1 MVEKLT
7 YTRLAEMARNLGAPA
22 VLQLVNNLG
31 VRLCAEFAEIA
42 DYIWGSEIGRT
53 DDREHVPGDD
63 DVTAEVVMLDRTE
76 EPAADQPAK
85 TR

>member
-1 MVEKLT
+1 MVEDLT

-31 VRLCAEFAEIA
+31 VRLCAEFDEIA
-42 DYIWGSEIGRT
+42 DYVWGSEIGRG
-53 DDREHVPGDD
+53 DDRDHAPFDN
-63 DVTAEVVMLDRTE
+63 DVTAEVAKIDTAQDH
-76 EPAADQPAK
+76 PAA